1 MQEILIVGLYS
12 YLAGSIPFGLILAK
26 IFLKQDIRQS
36 GSGNIGATNVLRTGG
51 KLLGLL
57 TLILDGLKGYI
68 AVLVTMKYYQD
79 YIFLSALLV
88 FLGHLFPIW
97 LKFKG
102 GKGVATY
109 LGILFAFNILLPLVF
124 IVSWLVIVFI
134 SKFSS
139 LASLVSTFIVLIVN
153 IFLEGLDQSVIL
165 FLFFVLIMYSHK
177 TNIGRLKAG
186 TENKINL

>member
-79 YIFLSALLV
+79 YIFLSALLS

-153 IFLEGLDQSVIL
+153 IFLKGLDQSVIL

>member
-79 YIFLSALLV
+79 YFFLSALLV

-153 IFLEGLDQSVIL
+153 IFLKGLDQSVIL

>member
-1 MQEILIVGLYS
+1 MQEILTVGLYS

-26 IFLKQDIRQS
+26 IFLKQDIKQS

-79 YIFLSALLV
+79 YIFLSALLA

-124 IVSWLVIVFI
+124 IISWLVIVFI

-139 LASLVSTFIVLIVN
+139 LASLVSTLIVLIVN
-153 IFLEGLDQSVIL
+153 IFLKGLDQSVIL

>member
-1 MQEILIVGLYS
+1 MQEILTVGLYS

-139 LASLVSTFIVLIVN
+139 LASLVSTLIVLIVN
-153 IFLEGLDQSVIL
+153 IFLKGLDQSVIL

>member
-1 MQEILIVGLYS
+1 MQEILTVGLYS

>member
-1 MQEILIVGLYS
+1 MQEILTVGLYS

-134 SKFSS
+134 SKFAS

>member
-1 MQEILIVGLYS
+1 MLFRS
-12 YLAGSIPFGLILAK
+12 
-26 IFLKQDIRQS
+26 FLKQDIRQS

-153 IFLEGLDQSVIL
+153 IFLKGLDQSVIL

-177 TNIGRLKAG
+177 TNIGRLKTG

>member
-1 MQEILIVGLYS
+1 MQEILTVGLYS

-79 YIFLSALLV
+79 YIFLSALLA

-139 LASLVSTFIVLIVN
+139 LASLVSTLIVLIVN
-153 IFLEGLDQSVIL
+153 IFLKGLDQSVIL

>member
-79 YIFLSALLV
+79 YIFLSALLS

-134 SKFSS
+134 SKFAS

>member
-79 YIFLSALLV
+79 YIFLSALLS

-134 SKFSS
+134 SKFAS

-153 IFLEGLDQSVIL
+153 IFLKGLDQSVIL

-177 TNIGRLKAG
+177 TNIGRLKTG

>member
-1 MQEILIVGLYS
+1 MQEILTVGLYS

-134 SKFSS
+134 SKFVS

-153 IFLEGLDQSVIL
+153 IFLKGLDQSVIL

>member
-1 MQEILIVGLYS
+1 MQEILTVGLYS

-79 YIFLSALLV
+79 YIFLSALLS

-139 LASLVSTFIVLIVN
+139 LASLVSTLIVLIVN
-153 IFLEGLDQSVIL
+153 IFLKGLDQSVIL

-177 TNIGRLKAG
+177 TNIGRLKTG

>member
-1 MQEILIVGLYS
+1 MQEILTVGLYS

-134 SKFSS
+134 SKFVS

>member
-1 MQEILIVGLYS
+1 MQEILTVGLYS

-153 IFLEGLDQSVIL
+153 IFLKGLDQSVIL

>member
-1 MQEILIVGLYS
+1 MQEILTVGLYS

-124 IVSWLVIVFI
+124 IVSWLVIFFI

-153 IFLEGLDQSVIL
+153 IFLKGLDQSVIL

>member
-153 IFLEGLDQSVIL
+153 IFLKGLDQSVIL

>member
-1 MQEILIVGLYS
+1 MQEILTVGLYS

-79 YIFLSALLV
+79 YIFLSALLS

-134 SKFSS
+134 SKFVS

-153 IFLEGLDQSVIL
+153 IFLKGLDQSVIL

>member
-68 AVLVTMKYYQD
+68 AVLVTIKYYQD
-79 YIFLSALLV
+79 YIFLI
-88 FLGHLFPIW
+88 H
-97 LKFKG
+97 
-102 GKGVATY
+102 Y
-109 LGILFAFNILLPLVF
+109 MILF
-124 IVSWLVIVFI
+124 
-134 SKFSS
+134 
-139 LASLVSTFIVLIVN
+139 
-153 IFLEGLDQSVIL
+153 
-165 FLFFVLIMYSHK
+165 
-177 TNIGRLKAG
+177 
-186 TENKINL
+186 

>member
-79 YIFLSALLV
+79 YIFLSALLS

-139 LASLVSTFIVLIVN
+139 LASLVSTLIVLIVN
-153 IFLEGLDQSVIL
+153 IFLKGLDQSVIL

>member
-1 MQEILIVGLYS
+1 MQEILTVGLYS

-139 LASLVSTFIVLIVN
+139 LASLVSTLIVLIVN
-153 IFLEGLDQSVIL
+153 IFSKGLDQSVIL

>member
-134 SKFSS
+134 SKFAS

-153 IFLEGLDQSVIL
+153 IFLKGLDQSVIL

>member
-79 YIFLSALLV
+79 YIFLSALLI

-139 LASLVSTFIVLIVN
+139 LSSLVSTFIVLIVN
-153 IFLEGLDQSVIL
+153 IFLKGLDQSVIL

>member
-139 LASLVSTFIVLIVN
+139 LSSLVSTFIVLIVN
-153 IFLEGLDQSVIL
+153 IFLKGLDQSVIL

>member
-79 YIFLSALLV
+79 YIFLSALLS

-134 SKFSS
+134 SKFAS

-153 IFLEGLDQSVIL
+153 IFLKGLDQSVIL

-177 TNIGRLKAG
+177 TNIGCLKAG

>member
-1 MQEILIVGLYS
+1 
-12 YLAGSIPFGLILAK
+12 
-26 IFLKQDIRQS
+26 
-36 GSGNIGATNVLRTGG
+36 
-51 KLLGLL
+51 
-57 TLILDGLKGYI
+57 
-68 AVLVTMKYYQD
+68 MKYYQD
-79 YIFLSALLV
+79 YIFLSALLA

-139 LASLVSTFIVLIVN
+139 LASLVSTLIVLIVN
-153 IFLEGLDQSVIL
+153 IFLKGLDQSVIL

>member
-79 YIFLSALLV
+79 YIFLSALLS

-139 LASLVSTFIVLIVN
+139 LASLVSTLIVLIVN
-153 IFLEGLDQSVIL
+153 IFLKGLDQSVIL

-177 TNIGRLKAG
+177 TNIGRLKTG

>member
-1 MQEILIVGLYS
+1 MQEILTVGLYS

-134 SKFSS
+134 SKFAS

-165 FLFFVLIMYSHK
+165 FLFFVLIVYSHK

>member
-79 YIFLSALLV
+79 YIFLSALLS

-134 SKFSS
+134 SKFVS

-153 IFLEGLDQSVIL
+153 IFLKGLDQSVIL

>member
-1 MQEILIVGLYS
+1 MQEILTVGLYS

-134 SKFSS
+134 SKFAS

-153 IFLEGLDQSVIL
+153 IFLKGLDQSVIL

>member
-79 YIFLSALLV
+79 YIFLSALLS

-109 LGILFAFNILLPLVF
+109 LGILFAFNILLPPVF

-153 IFLEGLDQSVIL
+153 IFLKGLDQSVIL